1 VVVDVVEQVLHSG
14 AVLHRRQDHPHLPTD
29 TTADVVAACI
39 SGDRCAKVRVDHEEQ
54 SG

>member
-1 VVVDVVEQVLHSG
+1 MSSSKYFTPVPCSIGGTITLT
-14 AVLHRRQDHPHLPTD
+14 LPTD